1 MLINLISNAL
11 KFAPRGSTVEV
22 AAAAAD
28 DVTEISV
35 SDHGIG
41 IAAEDIDKAVAPFT
55 QLGDPMT
62 RRHEG
67 TGLGLSL
74 VKALIELH
82 GGTLTIDSTP
92 GHGTSVRLRFPD
104 GAAETAAQE
113 PRPLKSA
120 VG

>member
-1 MLINLISNAL
+1 
-11 KFAPRGSTVEV
+11 
-22 AAAAAD
+22 
-28 DVTEISV
+28 
-35 SDHGIG
+35 
-41 IAAEDIDKAVAPFT
+41 
-55 QLGDPMT
+55 MT

-92 GHGTSVRLRFPD
+92 GHGTSVRLRFPG
-104 GAAETAAQE
+104 GAAEAGAQE

>member
-11 KFAPRGSTVEV
+11 KFAPRGSAVEIAAV
-22 AAAAAD
+22 ASED
-28 DVTEISV
+28 FTEISV
-35 SDHGIG
+35 SDLGIG
-41 IAAEDIDKAVAPFT
+41 IAAEDIEKAVAPFS

-82 GGTLTIDSTP
+82 GGRLEIVSAP
-92 GHGTSVRLRFPD
+92 GRGTSVRLLFPSLQQ
-104 GAAETAAQE
+104 TPE
-113 PRPLKSA
+113 PADAIESISIY
-120 VG
+120 